1 MIEINGVKDFNT
13 DHIFDC
19 GQCFRW
25 NREVDGSYTGIA
37 GKRPANIAYRDST
50 VVIDNAGD
58 DELDFGETILIL
70 TEITG
75 RLKRHWRQR
84 TRLYEMP

>member
-25 NREVDGSYTGIA
+25 NREADGSYTGIA

-58 DELDFGETILIL
+58 DEPDFCRNYLDLDRDYGQI
-70 TEITG
+70 
-75 RLKRHWRQR
+75 
-84 TRLYEMP
+84 